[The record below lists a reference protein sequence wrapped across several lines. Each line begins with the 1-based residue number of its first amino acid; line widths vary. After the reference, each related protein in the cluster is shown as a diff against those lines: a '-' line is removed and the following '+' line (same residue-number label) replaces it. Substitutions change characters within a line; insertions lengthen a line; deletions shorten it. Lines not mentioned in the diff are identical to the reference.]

1 MIERTYR
8 ISDVVDD
15 SFLRFPMTLL
25 ANPQYKEMSLESKFI
40 YSLLLN
46 RLTLSQRNGW
56 INEEGEGYLIYTRE
70 VAAEMLN
77 ISYKK
82 TIAAFR
88 ELIDNGLLYE
98 KRQGRGYPNLLY
110 VLKAELNDK
119 DAAEFS
125 EHYDDCPE
133 NTEPEDAVNLQETH
147 IFPNGTSRPVDLAVL
162 DLSKRQFKSCQN
174 RTSRSAGMEDQDLSI
189 RHSKKT
195 EMINNNISY
204 PENSQS
210 IRPAHTHG
218 DGHDGLEDRDSKIL
232 EEIFD
237 RCELMLFKP
246 NIRVMLRNAIERLYY
261 SDTLKIGNAR
271 LPQSKVRSYLS
282 LLDSDTVMAAIE
294 SMKHNDQRIVNPT
307 AYLMSTLF
315 NCICE
320 KDSGLILSLPTEYIG
335 NDDLYMPADGYGEEV
350 ESDAPE

>member
-1 MIERTYR
+1 MNQ
-8 ISDVVDD
+8 
-15 SFLRFPMTLL
+15 FLMLL

-56 INEEGEGYLIYTRE
+56 INEEGEVYLIYTRE
-70 VAAEMLN
+70 EAAEMLN

-88 ELIDNGLLYE
+88 ELIENGLLFE
-98 KRQGRGYPNLLY
+98 KRQGLGYPNLLY

-133 NTEPEDAVNLQETH
+133 NTEPEDAVYLQKTQ

-162 DLSKRQFKSCQN
+162 DLSKRQFKTCQN

-271 LPQSKVRSYLS
+271 LAVQGAQLSFPFGFGYRYGGYREYEAQRAADCQS
-282 LLDSDTVMAAIE
+282 D
-294 SMKHNDQRIVNPT
+294 
-307 AYLMSTLF
+307 
-315 NCICE
+315 
-320 KDSGLILSLPTEYIG
+320 GLPDVYSFQLHL
-335 NDDLYMPADGYGEEV
+335 
-350 ESDAPE
+350 

>member
-1 MIERTYR
+1 MLERTYR
-8 ISDVVDD
+8 ISDVVND
-15 SFLRFPMTLL
+15 SFLRFPMSLL
-25 ANPQYKEMSLESKFI
+25 ANPKYKEMSLEAKFI

-56 INEEGEGYLIYTRE
+56 INEDGEVYLIYTRE
-70 VAAEMLN
+70 EAADMLN

-125 EHYDDCPE
+125 EHYDNSPE
-133 NTEPEDAVNLQETH
+133 NTELEDAVNPQETQT
-147 IFPNGTSRPVDLAVL
+147 FQNGSSRPVDLAVL
-162 DLSKRQFKSCQN
+162 DMSKRQFKTCQN

-195 EMINNNISY
+195 EIINNNISY

-210 IRPAHTHG
+210 VRPAHTHG
-218 DGHDGLEDRDSKIL
+218 TEYDGLEDGDSGTLEKIF
-232 EEIFD
+232 EQ
-237 RCELMLFKP
+237 CELSLFQP
-246 NIRVMLRNAIERLYY
+246 NIRVMICNAIERLYY

-271 LPQSKVRSYLS
+271 LPRDKVRSYLR
-282 LLDSDTVMAAIE
+282 LLDAEAVMNAIE
-294 SMKHNDQRIVNPT
+294 SMKQNEQRIVNPT

-315 NCICE
+315 NSICE
-320 KDSGLILSLPTEYIG
+320 KDSGLILSLPPEYVGIQ
-335 NDDLYMPADGYGEEV
+335 DLYMPAATFGEEV
-350 ESDAPE
+350 ENDAPE